1 MCGLFEFQIDEGSDQ
16 KKERERSSYLH
27 NTRYGTDPN
36 FLESEIAGIGWS
48 RDKEKADAYQ
58 REENGKW
65 EELIEKRRQLEEE
78 AKQEMVLRQQRVML
92 ESMNKLLANEEWEE
106 GIKNKEKKADV
117 LEVKEEEKEKE
128 DANYEIIAEVK
139 KKKRSDRRSSIV
151 NTTRRKSIID

>member
-1 MCGLFEFQIDEGSDQ
+1 MCGLFEFQIDESSDK
-16 KKERERSSYLH
+16 KKEKERSSYLH
-27 NTRYGTDPN
+27 NMRYGTDPN

-58 REENGKW
+58 REKNGKW

-92 ESMNKLLANEEWEE
+92 ESMNKLIAKEEWEE
-106 GIKNKEKKADV
+106 GIKNKEKKAEV
-117 LEVKEEEKEKE
+117 LEVQEEEKEKE
-128 DANYEIIAEVK
+128 DANCEIIEVK
-139 KKKRSDRRSSIV
+139 KEKRSDRRSSIV

>member
-1 MCGLFEFQIDEGSDQ
+1 
-16 KKERERSSYLH
+16 
-27 NTRYGTDPN
+27 
-36 FLESEIAGIGWS
+36 
-48 RDKEKADAYQ
+48 
-58 REENGKW
+58 
-65 EELIEKRRQLEEE
+65 
-78 AKQEMVLRQQRVML
+78 MVLRQQRVML